1 MSNMNKQHHS
11 FLIVF
16 NKIVDTKQIIFNK
29 ISTLVQPEVLQK
41 IKTNNYSDIIW
52 FNQNIKVDDA
62 KNIINRFNYSGSE
75 ANGIKIYV
83 IENVDR
89 VSKNVSNLLLKFLE
103 EPPKN
108 TYAILTTNSLHK
120 VIPTIKSRCYIE
132 KTKSQNS
139 SDDNSDIKN
148 IYKDINEYQNDKESG
163 LVDELI
169 NFSKTL
175 ISNNNIISRKMLS
188 DQFSKF
194 DNQTIEKLLNYLF
207 LITHKS
213 EILDC
218 INKNR
223 LNVNKNLL
231 FIILDFIY
239 NNNNENI

>member
-1 MSNMNKQHHS
+1 MSNMNKHHS

-16 NKIVDTKQIIFNK
+16 NKIVDTKQIILDK
-29 ISTLVQPEVLQK
+29 ISTLVVPELFQK
-41 IKTNNYSDIIW
+41 IKTNNYSDILW
-52 FNQNIKVDDA
+52 YNQNIKVDEA
-62 KNIINRFNYSGSE
+62 KQIINRFSYSGNE
-75 ANGIKIYV
+75 INGIKIYV

-89 VSKNVSNLLLKFLE
+89 ISKNVSNLLLKFLE

-132 KTKSQNS
+132 KIKSES
-139 SDDNSDIKN
+139 SLEEVKDIRN
-148 IYKDINEYQNDKESG
+148 IYKDINEYENDKESG
-163 LVDELI
+163 LVEQI
-169 NFSKTL
+169 VNFSQTL
-175 ISNNNIISRKMLS
+175 ISDKNIANRKTLS
-188 DQFSKF
+188 DRFSRF
-194 DNQTIEKLLNYLF
+194 DNNTIEKILNYLF
-207 LITHKS
+207 LVTHKG

-231 FIILDFIY
+231 FIILDTIY

>member
-1 MSNMNKQHHS
+1 M
-11 FLIVF
+11 VF
-16 NKIVDTKQIIFNK
+16 NKIADVKQTIIDK
-29 ISTLVQPEVLQK
+29 ISSLVRPEVLQK

-52 FNQNIKVDDA
+52 FGQNIKVDDA
-62 KNIINRFNYSGSE
+62 KNIINKFNYSGSE
-75 ANGIKIYV
+75 ANGVKIYV

-89 VSKNVSNLLLKFLE
+89 ISKNVSNLLLKFLE

-132 KTKSQNS
+132 KINTKIS
-139 SDDNSDIKN
+139 SNDNNDIKN
-148 IYKDINEYQNDKESG
+148 IYKDINEYKNDEASG
-163 LVDELI
+163 LIDEI
-169 NFSKTL
+169 ISFSKTL
-175 ISNNNIISRKMLS
+175 IYNNSIVERKILS

-231 FIILDFIY
+231 FITLDTIY
-239 NNNNENI
+239 NNNNVDI